1 MVWGRILDKPYI
13 KLSFKPEL
21 ENPILMAGFPGVGN
35 VGVISA
41 KLLVESLG
49 AELFAELYSPA
60 LPDYVTVDANGLCD
74 LLKYNFFRVRVGKD
88 LVILVGDTQPPID
101 DIPAYYEVCGDILD
115 FVEKMGC
122 EFIIT
127 ADGIPASYSQRR
139 IYVAGTSKSIVSEY
153 ASVGAEIYDGG
164 RIVGM
169 PGLLLGL
176 AKKRGLK
183 GICLLINVV
192 DFVADQEAAF
202 NICRFLR
209 RALKIG
215 IEKTI

>member
-1 MVWGRILDKPYI
+1 LDKPYI

-21 ENPILMAGFPGVGN
+21 ENPILIAGFPGVGN
-35 VGVISA
+35 IGVIST

-74 LLKYNFFRVRVGKD
+74 LLKYSFFRVSVGRD
-88 LVILVGDTQPPID
+88 LVILVGDAQPPID
-101 DIPAYYEVCGDILD
+101 DIPAYYEVCTDILD
-115 FVEKMGC
+115 FIEKIDC
-122 EFIIT
+122 NFIIT

-139 IYVAGTSKSIVSEY
+139 VYVAGTSKSIVSEY
-153 ASVGAEIYDGG
+153 ASMGAEIYDGG
-164 RIVGM
+164 RIIGM

-176 AKKRGLK
+176 AKIRGIE
-183 GICLLINVV
+183 GICLLITVV
-192 DFVADQEAAF
+192 DLVADQEAAF
-202 NICRFLR
+202 NACRFLR
-209 RALKIG
+209 RALRIG